1 MPTYLYHCQNCG
13 KSFERTEHMA
23 EHESV
28 KHRCPKCKS
37 AKVAHSVAPFF
48 ARTGKKS

>member
-48 ARTGKKS
+48 ARTAKKS